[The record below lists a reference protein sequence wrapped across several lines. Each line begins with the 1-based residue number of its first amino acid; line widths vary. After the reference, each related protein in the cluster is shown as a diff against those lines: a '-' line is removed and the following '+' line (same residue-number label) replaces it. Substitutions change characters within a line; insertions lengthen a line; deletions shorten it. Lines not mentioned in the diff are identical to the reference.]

1 MQNVKQSVGKEEIE
15 ALRESVADAQTCK
28 KYSVVAA
35 TSGVTLGND
44 TVYVTGKNV
53 SVYLGITTNAELKG
67 STVITGLP
75 SPVATYSI
83 AFFVGS
89 SNTLLGV
96 GWIYPDGSVRSPDS
110 LRAGA
115 SYIVANYT
123 TY

>member
-1 MQNVKQSVGKEEIE
+1 MQDVKHSVGKEEIE
-15 ALRESVADAQTCK
+15 VLQESVADAQK
-28 KYSVVAA
+28 FKEYSGFAVI
-35 TSGVTLGND
+35 SGVTLNND
-44 TVYVTGKNV
+44 AVYVIGKNV

-75 SPVATYSI
+75 KPVATYSI
-83 AFFVGS
+83 AFFMGN

-115 SYIVANYT
+115 SYIVAHYT